1 MSILRSLCKTYV
13 LFTCVL
19 TPVVSAQ
26 QTKTSLEIYDD
37 IQRLNF
43 LGNAMYIA
51 AHPDDENTKIISY
64 LSNKIH
70 AKVTYLSL
78 TRGDG
83 GQNLIGS
90 ELKESLGLIRSNE
103 LIEAR
108 KIDGG
113 QQRFTTAID
122 FGYSKHPDEA
132 FEFWDKPYMLKQV
145 VGQIRKLRP
154 DIIINRFD
162 HRTAGTTHGHHTAAS
177 ILSYEAFD
185 LASDSSYKD
194 EFNTLPWRPNRLYF
208 NTNWWFYGSRAAFDK
223 IDKSNLV
230 DVAVG
235 EFDASRGMSYNEIA
249 SLSRSQ
255 HKSQGFGTA
264 LQKNQETEY
273 LEILKGS
280 QGTTNNL
287 FGGIDT
293 SWNRIKEGEAIG
305 KILNVVE
312 DSFDFKNPSNHL
324 AQLVKAQ
331 QLIKDIEDVFWKNLK
346 LNAINSIILDVARID
361 LEAHVAQK
369 SAQPGEKI
377 EIQLDVVNRG
387 LSSIELESIS
397 ISNSDM
403 YSVDLDTII
412 TSNTVTNLNFTP
424 DVLRNSPYSTPYWL
438 QQKHDRKQYT
448 VASNSDIGKPA
459 SDTSMTVSLSL
470 TLRDVTLMIELP
482 VRYKEIKPEFGEYY
496 EQFHILPSATL
507 KIDKSIEIFDSKQS
521 KNVRVE
527 VLLNKEKYDG
537 VLTITAPEDWS
548 VSPKQLSINWSKNQ
562 GTFPIDILVTPPA
575 NQQSKGH
582 LSFELTSSFESHRL
596 QQKHISYAH
605 IDKQTLLTP
614 AEIELSRIVMQK
626 SNDKVGYIMGAGDK
640 VFENLLDLG
649 YDIELISTSAL
660 NAQNLK
666 RFKTIIT
673 GIRAYNVLEDLQA
686 NQELLFDFVRQ
697 GGNLILQYNTANRWG
712 AQFEKLAPYP
722 MKLSYNRI
730 TDEYAPV
737 KLLNPKH
744 RAMNYPNKITVQDF
758 DGWVQERGLYFPET
772 WSNNFTPLLE
782 FQDKG
787 EPSLQGSLLI
797 APLGK
802 GNYIYTSLSLFRQ
815 LPEGVAGAYRLLA
828 NLISLNSN

>member
-1 MSILRSLCKTYV
+1 MLIFRGLLKTSSLC
-13 LFTCVL
+13 LCFFTSIVF
-19 TPVVSAQ
+19 AQ
-26 QTKTSLEIYDD
+26 QTKSSLDIFDD

-51 AHPDDENTKIISY
+51 AHPDDENQKIISY
-64 LSNKIH
+64 LSNKMH

-113 QQRFTTAID
+113 QQRFTTAVD

-132 FEFWDKPYMLKQV
+132 FAFWNKDYMLKQV

-162 HRTAGTTHGHHTAAS
+162 HRSPGTTHGHHTASA
-177 ILSYEAFD
+177 ILSHQAFD
-185 LASDSSYKD
+185 LASDDSYQDQFGEK
-194 EFNTLPWRPNRLYF
+194 PWRPNRLYF

-223 IDKSNLV
+223 VDKSNLV
-230 DVAVG
+230 EVEVG
-235 EFDASRGMSYNEIA
+235 EFDPTRGQSYNEIA
-249 SLSRSQ
+249 SMARSQ
-255 HKSQGFGTA
+255 HKSQGFGTS

-273 LEILKGS
+273 LEVLKGT
-280 QGTTNNL
+280 QGTTGDL

-305 KILNVVE
+305 NILNAVE
-312 DSFDFKNPSNHL
+312 ESFDFKNPSNHL
-324 AQLVKAQ
+324 AELVKAQ
-331 QLIKDIEDVFWKNLK
+331 QLIKQIEDSFWRDLK
-346 LNAINSIILDVARID
+346 LEAINAIILDLARID

-369 SAQPGEKI
+369 SVQPGEKI

-387 LSSIELESIS
+387 LASIELESIS

-403 YSVDLDTII
+403 YSTDLDTII
-412 TSNTVTNLNFTP
+412 PSNTVKSLKFFP
-424 DVLRNSPYSTPYWL
+424 EVLRNSPYSSPYWL
-438 QQKHDRKQYT
+438 LQQHNRKQYT
-448 VASNSDIGKPA
+448 VVSNDDIGKPA
-459 SDTSMTVSLSL
+459 SDTAMSVLLALSL
-470 TLRDVTLMIELP
+470 EDTTVEVDLP
-482 VRYKEIKPEFGEYY
+482 VRYKEIKPEFGPYY
-496 EQFHILPSATL
+496 EQFHILPSAAL
-507 KIDKSIEIFDSKQS
+507 QIDKSIEIFDSKQP

-527 VLLNKEKYDG
+527 VVLNKEEYDG
-537 VLTITAPEDWS
+537 I
-548 VSPKQLSINWSKNQ
+548 LSISAPKGWTVTPTQLNIKWTKSQ
-562 GTFPIDILVTPPA
+562 GTYPVTISVTPPA

-582 LSFELTSSFESHRL
+582 LSFELTSSFESHKL
-596 QQKHISYAH
+596 QQQQISYDH
-605 IDKQTLLTP
+605 IEKQTVLSP
-614 AEIELSRIVMQK
+614 AEIELSRIIMQK
-626 SNDKVGYIMGAGDK
+626 SNAKVGYIMGAGDK
-640 VFENLLDLG
+640 VFDNLLAVG
-649 YDIELISTSAL
+649 YDIELIPTSAL

-673 GIRAYNVLEDLQA
+673 GIRAYNVLDDLKA

-722 MKLSYNRI
+722 MKLSYNRV

-737 KLLNPKH
+737 KLLNPRHK
-744 RAMNYPNKITVQDF
+744 AMNYPNKISAQDF
-758 DGWVQERGLYFPET
+758 EGWVQERGLYFPET
-772 WSNNFTPLLE
+772 WSSNFTPLFE

-787 EPSLQGSLLI
+787 ESPLQGSLLI

-802 GNYIYTSLSLFRQ
+802 GNYVYTSLSLFRQ
-815 LPEGVAGAYRLLA
+815 LPEGVPGAYRLLA

>member
-1 MSILRSLCKTYV
+1 MHILRNLCKTYV
-13 LFTCVL
+13 LCTCVL
-19 TPVVSAQ
+19 TSVVSAQ
-26 QTKTSLEIYDD
+26 RTKSSLEIYDD

-43 LGNAMYIA
+43 LGNAMYVA
-51 AHPDDENTKIISY
+51 AHPDDENTKMISY

-122 FGYSKHPDEA
+122 FGYSKHPDET

-177 ILSYEAFD
+177 ILSYKAFD
-185 LASDSSYKD
+185 LASDSIYKD
-194 EFNTLPWRPNRLYF
+194 QFNGAPWRPNRLYF
-208 NTNWWFYGSRAAFDK
+208 NTNWWFYGSREAFDK

-230 DVAVG
+230 EVAVG
-235 EFDASRGMSYNEIA
+235 EFDPTRGQSYNEIA

-273 LEILKGS
+273 LEILKGTKS
-280 QGTTNNL
+280 ESKNL
-287 FGGIDT
+287 FDGIDT
-293 SWNRIKEGEAIG
+293 SWNRIKEGQAIG
-305 KILNVVE
+305 QILNAVE

-324 AQLVKAQ
+324 TELIKAQ
-331 QLIKDIEDVFWKNLK
+331 KLIKDIEDVFWRNLK
-346 LNAINSIILDVARID
+346 LDAINSIILDVARVD

-369 SAQPGEKI
+369 SVQPGEKI
-377 EIQLDVVNRG
+377 EVDLDIVNRG
-387 LSSIELESIS
+387 SSSIKLQSIA
-397 ISNSDM
+397 ISNSNIF
-403 YSVDLDTII
+403 SSDLDTIV
-412 TSNTVTNLNFTP
+412 TSNAETTFTFSP
-424 DVLRNSPYSTPYWL
+424 EVLRNSPYSSPYWL
-438 QQKHDRKQYT
+438 QQKHNRKQYT
-448 VASNSDIGKPA
+448 VTSNSDIGKPA
-459 SDTSMTVSLSL
+459 SDTSMAVSLSVII
-470 TLRDVTLMIELP
+470 RDATLMIELP
-482 VRYKEIKPEFGEYY
+482 VRYKEIKPEYGEYY
-496 EQFHILPSATL
+496 EQFHILPSAAL
-507 KIDKSIEIFDSKQS
+507 QIDKSIEIFDSKQS

-537 VLTITAPEDWS
+537 ILTISAPEGWS
-548 VSPKQLSINWSKNQ
+548 VSPKQLSINWTKNQ
-562 GTFPIDILVTPPA
+562 GTFPVDILVTPPA
-575 NQQSKGH
+575 NQQSKAF
-582 LSFELTSSFESHRL
+582 LSFELTSSFESHKL
-596 QQKHISYAH
+596 QQQYISYAH
-605 IDKQTLLTP
+605 IDKQTLLSP
-614 AEIELSRIVMQK
+614 AEIELSRIIMQK
-626 SNDKVGYIMGAGDK
+626 SNEKVGYIMGAGDK
-640 VFENLLDLG
+640 VFENLLNLG
-649 YDIELISTSAL
+649 YDIELIPASSLTT
-660 NAQNLK
+660 QNLK

-673 GIRAYNVLEDLQA
+673 GIRAYNVSIDLKA

-712 AQFEKLAPYP
+712 AQFKKLAPYP
-722 MKLSYNRI
+722 MKLSYSRV

-737 KLLNPKH
+737 KILNSKH
-744 RAMNYPNKITVQDF
+744 RAMNYPNKITVKDF

-772 WSNNFTPLLE
+772 WSNNFTALLE

-787 EPSLQGSLLI
+787 EAPLKGSLLI

-815 LPEGVAGAYRLLA
+815 LPEGVAGAYRLLS
-828 NLISLNSN
+828 NLIELNSK

>member
-1 MSILRSLCKTYV
+1 MFILRSLCKTYA
-13 LFTCVL
+13 LCICVITSL
-19 TPVVSAQ
+19 VSAQ
-26 QTKTSLEIYDD
+26 QTKSSLEIYDD

-64 LSNKIH
+64 LSNKMH

-113 QQRFTTAID
+113 QQRFTTAVD

-162 HRTAGTTHGHHTAAS
+162 HRSPGTTHGHHTAAS

-185 LASDSSYKD
+185 LASDDTYQD
-194 EFNTLPWRPNRLYF
+194 QFGEEPWRPNLLYF
-208 NTNWWFYGSRAAFDK
+208 NTNWWFYGSREAFNK

-230 DVAVG
+230 QVAVG
-235 EFDASRGMSYNEIA
+235 EFDSARGQSYNEIA

-280 QGTTNNL
+280 QGTTDDL

-305 KILNVVE
+305 KILDAVE
-312 DSFDFKNPSNHL
+312 DSFDFKSPSTHL
-324 AQLVKAQ
+324 G
-331 QLIKDIEDVFWKNLK
+331 QLIKAHALIDKIEDSFWRNLK
-346 LNAINSIILDVARID
+346 LQAINAIILDVARID

-369 SAQPGEKI
+369 SVQPGEKI

-387 LSSIELESIS
+387 LTSVELGSIS

-403 YSVDLDTII
+403 YSVHLDTII
-412 TSNTVTNLNFTP
+412 TSNTVANLKFAP
-424 DVLRNSPYSTPYWL
+424 EVLRNSPYSSPYWL
-438 QQKHDRKQYT
+438 KQKHNRKQYT
-448 VASNSDIGKPA
+448 VVSNSDIGKPA
-459 SDTSMTVSLSL
+459 SDASMTVSLSVIVG
-470 TLRDVTLMIELP
+470 DATLMIDLP

-496 EQFHILPSATL
+496 EQFHILPSAAL
-507 KIDKSIEIFDSKQS
+507 KINKSIEIFDSKQS

-527 VLLNKEKYDG
+527 VLLNKEQYDG
-537 VLTITAPEDWS
+537 ILTITAPEGWS
-548 VSPKQLSINWSKNQ
+548 VSPKQLSLNWSKNQ
-562 GTFPIDILVTPPA
+562 GTFPIDITVTPPA
-575 NQQSKGH
+575 NNQSKGY

-640 VFENLLDLG
+640 VFENLQDLG
-649 YDIELISTSAL
+649 YDIELIPTSAL
-660 NAQNLK
+660 KAQNLK

-673 GIRAYNVLEDLQA
+673 GIRAYNVLYDLKA

-697 GGNLILQYNTANRWG
+697 GGNLIIQYNTANRWG

-722 MKLSYNRI
+722 MKLSYNRV

-744 RAMNYPNKITVQDF
+744 RAMNYPNKISVRDF

-772 WSNNFTPLLE
+772 WSTNFTPLLE

-787 EPSLQGSLLI
+787 EAPLKGSLLI

-815 LPEGVAGAYRLLA
+815 LPEGVAGAYRLLS
-828 NLISLNSN
+828 NLIALNSN

>member
-1 MSILRSLCKTYV
+1 MFILRSLCKTYV
-13 LFTCVL
+13 LCTCVL
-19 TPVVSAQ
+19 TSLVSAQ
-26 QTKTSLEIYDD
+26 QTKSSLEIYDD

-64 LSNKIH
+64 LSNKMH

-113 QQRFTTAID
+113 QQRFTTAVD

-162 HRTAGTTHGHHTAAS
+162 HRSPGTTHGHHTAAS

-185 LASDSSYKD
+185 LASD
-194 EFNTLPWRPNRLYF
+194 NTYQDQFGEEPWRPNLLYF
-208 NTNWWFYGSRAAFDK
+208 NTNWWFYGSREAFNK

-230 DVAVG
+230 QVEVG
-235 EFDASRGMSYNEIA
+235 EFDSTRGQSYNEIA

-280 QGTTNNL
+280 QGTTNDL

-305 KILNVVE
+305 KILDAVE
-312 DSFDFKNPSNHL
+312 DSFDFKNPSTHL
-324 AQLVKAQ
+324 G
-331 QLIKDIEDVFWKNLK
+331 QLIKAHALIDKIEDSFWRNLK
-346 LNAINSIILDVARID
+346 LQAINAIILDVARID

-369 SAQPGEKI
+369 SVQPGEKI

-387 LSSIELESIS
+387 LSSVELGSIS

-403 YSVDLDTII
+403 YSVHLDTII
-412 TSNTVTNLNFTP
+412 TSNTVTNLKFAP
-424 DVLRNSPYSTPYWL
+424 DVLRNSPYSSPYWL

-448 VASNSDIGKPA
+448 VVSNSDIGKPA

-470 TLRDVTLMIELP
+470 IVGDATLMIDLP

-496 EQFHILPSATL
+496 EQFHILPSAAL
-507 KIDKSIEIFDSKQS
+507 KIDKSIEIFDSKQA

-527 VLLNKEKYDG
+527 VLLNKEQYDG
-537 VLTITAPEDWS
+537 ILTITAPEGWS

-562 GTFPIDILVTPPA
+562 GTFPIDIMVTPPA
-575 NQQSKGH
+575 NNQSKGY

-626 SNDKVGYIMGAGDK
+626 SNDKVGYIMGAGDM
-640 VFENLLDLG
+640 VFENLQDLG
-649 YDIELISTSAL
+649 YDIELIPTSAL

-666 RFKTIIT
+666 RFNTIIT
-673 GIRAYNVLEDLQA
+673 GIRAYNVLDDLKA

-697 GGNLILQYNTANRWG
+697 GGNLIIQYNTANRWG
-712 AQFEKLAPYP
+712 SQFEKLAPYP
-722 MKLSYNRI
+722 MKLSYNRV

-744 RAMNYPNKITVQDF
+744 RAMNYPNKISVRDF

-772 WSNNFTPLLE
+772 WSTNFTPLLE

-787 EPSLQGSLLI
+787 EAPLQGSLLI

-815 LPEGVAGAYRLLA
+815 LPEGVAGAYRLLS
-828 NLISLNSN
+828 NLIALNSN

>member
-1 MSILRSLCKTYV
+1 MSILRSLCNTYL
-13 LFTCVL
+13 LFICVL
-19 TPVVSAQ
+19 SSVVSAQ
-26 QTKTSLEIYDD
+26 QTKSSLEIYDE

-132 FEFWDKPYMLKQV
+132 FKFWDKPYMLKQV

-230 DVAVG
+230 EIAVG

-273 LEILKGS
+273 LELLKGS

-287 FGGIDT
+287 FGGTDT

-331 QLIKDIEDVFWKNLK
+331 QLIKDIEDVFWRNLK
-346 LNAINSIILDVARID
+346 LNAINAIILDVARID
-361 LEAHVAQK
+361 LEAYVAQK

-424 DVLRNSPYSTPYWL
+424 DVLRNSPYSAPYWL

-527 VLLNKEKYDG
+527 VLLNIEKYDG
-537 VLTITAPEDWS
+537 VLTITAPEGWS

-562 GTFPIDILVTPPA
+562 GTFPIDIMVTPPA
-575 NQQSKGH
+575 NQQSKGY

-596 QQKHISYAH
+596 QQQHISYAH

-649 YDIELISTSAL
+649 YDIELIPTSAL

-673 GIRAYNVLEDLQA
+673 GIRAYNVLEDLKA

-737 KLLNPKH
+737 KLLNTKH
-744 RAMNYPNKITVQDF
+744 RVMNYPNKITVQDF

-787 EPSLQGSLLI
+787 EQPLQGSLLV

-815 LPEGVAGAYRLLA
+815 LPEGVAGAYRLLT